1 MIHDSE
7 PKRFF
12 LLFTTAIAVKCVRF
26 VPLTPELE
34 ARFWSLV
41 KADYCDYYFFIYD
54 LLLQKERTQISLA
67 LEDEAVVG
75 LMLIYD
81 GHIVQLRGR
90 HEDVEFMLNNLKQDS
105 VDVQVPVDCEDLLLQ
120 KYPHFKLFA
129 HVTLMSLKRG
139 DEQLALRVTPERLS
153 AKDAPQIAQ
162 LMHEC
167 YPKMWSEISAEAV
180 EALFWVKEA
189 VWFGIKLDGRL
200 VSFGYGMLTPK
211 VCHVT
216 WIATNPQ
223 YEKRGYA
230 TSIVSALVREC
241 LAVADGAVIYVMDGN
256 VVARRIYSKVGFKPY
271 KSYVFLKT

>member
-1 MIHDSE
+1 
-7 PKRFF
+7 
-12 LLFTTAIAVKCVRF
+12 VRL

-34 ARFWSLV
+34 TSFWSLV
-41 KADYCDYYFFIYD
+41 KADYCDYYFFIFD

-67 LEDEAVVG
+67 LEDDAVVG
-75 LMLIYD
+75 VMLIYD
-81 GHIVQLRGR
+81 GHIVQLRGG
-90 HEDVEFMLNNLKQDS
+90 HEAVAFMLNNLNETS
-105 VDVQVPVDCEDLLLQ
+105 VDVQVPVDCQDLLEQ
-120 KYPHFKLFA
+120 KYPSFKLLA
-129 HVTLMSLKRG
+129 HVTLMSFKRG
-139 DEQLALRVTPERLS
+139 EEQLTVKVTPERLS
-153 AKDAPQIAQ
+153 VKDAPQIAQ

-167 YPKMWSEISAEAV
+167 YYKMWREISAEAV
-180 EALFWVKEA
+180 EALFLVKEA
-189 VWFGIKLDGRL
+189 VWFVIKLDGKL

-241 LAVADGAVIYVMDGN
+241 LAVADEAVIYVMDDN

-271 KSYVFLKT
+271 KSYVFVKA

>member
-1 MIHDSE
+1 VE
-7 PKRFF
+7 Y
-12 LLFTTAIAVKCVRF
+12 VRL

-54 LLLQKERTQISLA
+54 LLLQKERTQIYLA
-67 LEDEAVVG
+67 LEDDAVVG
-75 LMLIYD
+75 VMLIYD
-81 GHIVQLRGR
+81 GHIVQLRGG
-90 HEDVEFMLNNLKQDS
+90 HGAVAFMLNNLKLGS

-120 KYPHFKLFA
+120 KYPNFKILA
-129 HVTLMSLKRG
+129 HVTLMSLKKG
-139 DEQLALRVTPERLS
+139 GEQLALRVKPERLS
-153 AKDAPQIAQ
+153 TKDAPQIAQ
-162 LMHEC
+162 LMLEC
-167 YPKMWSEISAEAV
+167 YPKMWSKISAEAV
-180 EALFWVKEA
+180 KALFLAKEA
-189 VWFGIKLDGRL
+189 VWFGIKLDGKL

-241 LAVADGAVIYVMDGN
+241 LAVADEAVIYVMDDN
-256 VVARRIYSKVGFKPY
+256 VVAWKIYSKVGFMPY
-271 KSYVFLKT
+271 KSYVFVKT